1 MLKAVI
7 IHTLHALTAHV
18 KSEFIHFADAVVR
31 GSTFGPGTGPI
42 YLDDPDCFGNESRL
56 VDCYYIPNDDCVHS
70 QDVGVLCNTTRK

>member
-1 MLKAVI
+1 MY
-7 IHTLHALTAHV
+7 TLHAPTAYV
-18 KSEFIHFADAVVR
+18 FVHFADALVR

-70 QDVGVLCNTTRK
+70 QDVGVQCNTTRK